1 MRFSLLGL
9 VQGAT
14 EQALANGFDRV
25 ELLLCFDSLGSC
37 RHAQPVGCQ
46 GRDAAAAAPAEPEY
60 AQGAEA

>member
-1 MRFSLLGL
+1 MQVF
-9 VQGAT
+9 
-14 EQALANGFDRV
+14 ANGFDRV